1 MGSLLSAPPSS
12 YAGVSVETLQGD
24 IQRLDGIAGVVAQ
37 TGFAATAVAVA
48 VVATNNLSAFLSWT
62 LGVVGVVCV
71 IPTVVACMS
80 LYLEKSVRGA
90 TLTREALEE
99 NHAAKRKRSRRALL
113 ILALAI
119 EVGAGVIVCYL
130 FS

>member
-1 MGSLLSAPPSS
+1 MPPSS
-12 YAGVSVETLQGD
+12 YEGVSEEALLGD

-37 TGFAATAVAVA
+37 TGFAVTAVAVA

-71 IPTVVACMS
+71 IPTVWACMS
-80 LYLEKSVRGA
+80 LYREESVRGA

-99 NHAAKRKRSRRALL
+99 THAAKRKRSRRALV
-113 ILALAI
+113 ILAFTI

-130 FS
+130 VS